1 MVRAVI
7 TLEEVLAK
15 SPADAAA
22 FWLVRQDGGESEHDD
37 LVFEQWLQADPA
49 HGREWARACEA
60 WEGVAALDAEE
71 MDELRKSSSRSA
83 WWRDW
88 RSAAAASIAAI
99 AIGCG
104 ALLWT
109 PYFVEQ
115 PDTQIAS
122 LNDPGSRLRKLAT
135 LTGERRSFT
144 LEDRSVVTLNTGS
157 TLLVRFGPAERR
169 ITLVRGQ
176 VYFDVAHD
184 AAKPFI
190 VESAGSTITATGTHF
205 EVETGDESMRVILVE
220 GRVQVVAPWAGKAK
234 PIDLLPGQQLLASR
248 SGVTVGKADLASVSE
263 WQNGLV
269 SFRDTPLSQAVL
281 ELNRYS
287 TGKHLLIRDPKVA
300 AIRISGSF
308 HTGDLRR
315 FARTIA
321 EIYPVR
327 AVESANVIELV
338 SRGRPLR

>member
-7 TLEEVLAK
+7 TLEEVLAR

-22 FWLVRQDGGESEHDD
+22 LWLVRQDGGESEHDD

-49 HGREWARACEA
+49 NGRAWARACEA
-60 WEGVAALDAEE
+60 WEGVAALNAPEV
-71 MDELRKSSSRSA
+71 DELRKSSSRSA

-88 RSAAAASIAAI
+88 RSAAAASIAAV

-104 ALLWT
+104 VLHWA
-109 PYFVEQ
+109 PYIAEQ
-115 PDTQIAS
+115 PRTQIAS
-122 LNDPGSRLRKLAT
+122 QNDPASRLRTLAT
-135 LTGERRSFT
+135 LTGERRSFI
-144 LEDRSVVTLNTGS
+144 LEDRSVVTLNTDS
-157 TLLVRFGPAERR
+157 KLQVRFGPAERR

-184 AAKPFI
+184 ATKPFV
-190 VESAGSTITATGTHF
+190 VESAGATITATGTHF
-205 EVETGDESMRVILVE
+205 EVETADESMRVILVE
-220 GRVQVVAPWAGKAK
+220 GRVQVVAPWAGKPK

-269 SFRDTPLSQAVL
+269 SFHDTPLSQAVL
-281 ELNRYS
+281 ELNRYA
-287 TGKHLLIRDPKVA
+287 TGKRLLIRDPKVA

-308 HTGDLRR
+308 HTSDLRR

-327 AVESANVIELV
+327 TIESASTIELV
-338 SRGRPLR
+338 SRGRLPR

>member
-7 TLEEVLAK
+7 TLEEVLAR

-37 LVFEQWLQADPA
+37 LIFEQWLQADPA
-49 HGREWARACEA
+49 HGQAWACACET
-60 WEGVAALDAEE
+60 WEGVAALDAE
-71 MDELRKSSSRSA
+71 DVDTLRKSSSRRA
-83 WWRDW
+83 WWLDW
-88 RSAAAASIAAI
+88 RSAVAASIAAV

-104 ALLWT
+104 VLHWA
-109 PYFVEQ
+109 PYIAEQ
-115 PDTQIAS
+115 PRTQIAS
-122 LNDPGSRLRKLAT
+122 LDDPASRLRKLAT
-135 LTGERRSFT
+135 LAGERRSFT
-144 LEDRSVVTLNTGS
+144 LEDRSVVTLNTES

-169 ITLVRGQ
+169 MTLVRGE

-184 AAKPFI
+184 AAKPFV

-205 EVETGDESMRVILVE
+205 EVETADESLRVILVE
-220 GRVQVVAPWAGKAK
+220 GRVRVVTPLAGKEK
-234 PIDLLPGQQLLASR
+234 EIDLLPGQQLLASR

-269 SFRDTPLSQAVL
+269 SFHDTPLSQAVL
-281 ELNRYS
+281 ELNRYA
-287 TGKHLLIRDPKVA
+287 TGKRLLIRDPKVA

-308 HTGDLRR
+308 HTSDLRR

-327 AVESANVIELV
+327 TIESASAIELV
-338 SRGRPLR
+338 LRGRLPR